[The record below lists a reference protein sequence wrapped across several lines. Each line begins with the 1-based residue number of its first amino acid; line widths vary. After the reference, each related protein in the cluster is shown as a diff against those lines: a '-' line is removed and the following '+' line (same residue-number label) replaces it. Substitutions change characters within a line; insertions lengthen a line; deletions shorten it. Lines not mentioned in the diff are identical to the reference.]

1 MIEIRIH
8 GRGGQGAVV
17 ASEILA
23 NAFFKDGNS
32 VQTFPEFGVERR
44 GSPVAAYL
52 RVDRKQVLVRC
63 KIYEPDHIIV
73 LDPTL
78 LNAVDVTVGL
88 KPDGWILVNS
98 NRPPAE
104 LGFPDKFRVITVDAT
119 ALAIKYHLGP
129 RTSPIVNTAIL
140 GAFAVTKLVTLKS
153 IYFAIKY
160 KISISKENNVK
171 AAEEAFRNVVTLQ
184 RTKCLTEEKRFHKS
198 F

>member
-8 GRGGQGAVV
+8 GRGGQGAVI

-52 RVDRKQVLVRC
+52 RVDEKQVLVRC
-63 KIYEPDHIIV
+63 KIYEPDHIVV

-88 KPDGWILVNS
+88 KSGGWILVNS
-98 NRPPAE
+98 NRNPNE
-104 LGFPDKFRVITVDAT
+104 LPFPKKFKVATVDAT
-119 ALAIKYHLGP
+119 ALAIKYNLGP
-129 RTSPIVNTAIL
+129 RTAPIVNTAIL
-140 GAFAVTKLVTLKS
+140 GAFAATKMVTLKS
-153 IYFAIKY
+153 VAAAIKD
-160 KISISKENNVK
+160 KVPINKENNVN
-171 AAEEAFRNVVTLQ
+171 AAEEAFKSV
-184 RTKCLTEEKRFHKS
+184 RFAR
-198 F
+198 